1 MILRIIDLPQ
11 SSFILLLFIE
21 ECYRDYFEGRARFM
35 FFLTVE
41 LIFLQKISRHWI
53 KIPFLRV
60 SQFFFSILL
69 QNEIN
74 PVAIRK
80 EQEIAIK
87 ITREDGARS
96 WVSFDQVKLQS
107 VDNIGRIRYMVVHK
121 PGVSWH
127 GFVDDGGISKKW
139 TKFQFTNFGPE
150 MFTDTGKRRPLH
162 KGWVLKYFLRFL
174 AKIRRC
180 EVLYDVV
187 EIYGRPEAIIT
198 NVISYPESF
207 FNRKTNNNNTET

>member
-1 MILRIIDLPQ
+1 MLSRLFRRT
-11 SSFILLLFIE
+11 SSVHVLFDGRTYLLAKNQQALDKNTI
-21 ECYRDYFEGRARFM
+21 FEGF
-35 FFLTVE
+35 TV
-41 LIFLQKISRHWI
+41 
-53 KIPFLRV
+53 
-60 SQFFFSILL
+60 FFSILL

-162 KGWVLKYFLRFL
+162 KG
-174 AKIRRC
+174 
-180 EVLYDVV
+180 
-187 EIYGRPEAIIT
+187 
-198 NVISYPESF
+198 
-207 FNRKTNNNNTET
+207 

>member
-1 MILRIIDLPQ
+1 MLSRLFRRT
-11 SSFILLLFIE
+11 SSVHVLFDGRTYLLAKNQQALDKNTI
-21 ECYRDYFEGRARFM
+21 FEGF
-35 FFLTVE
+35 TV
-41 LIFLQKISRHWI
+41 
-53 KIPFLRV
+53 
-60 SQFFFSILL
+60 FFSILL

-127 GFVDDGGISKKW
+127 GFVDDG
-139 TKFQFTNFGPE
+139 
-150 MFTDTGKRRPLH
+150 
-162 KGWVLKYFLRFL
+162 
-174 AKIRRC
+174 
-180 EVLYDVV
+180 
-187 EIYGRPEAIIT
+187 
-198 NVISYPESF
+198 
-207 FNRKTNNNNTET
+207 

>member
-1 MILRIIDLPQ
+1 M
-11 SSFILLLFIE
+11 
-21 ECYRDYFEGRARFM
+21 
-35 FFLTVE
+35 
-41 LIFLQKISRHWI
+41 ISRIFRRTSSVHVLFDGRTY
-53 KIPFLRV
+53 FLAKN
-60 SQFFFSILL
+60 Q
-69 QNEIN
+69 QNELN

-87 ITREDGARS
+87 VAREDGTKS

-107 VDNIGRIRYMVVHK
+107 VDNIGRIRYLVVHK

-127 GFVDDGGISKKW
+127 GFVDDDGISKRW

-162 KGWVLKYFLRFL
+162 KG
-174 AKIRRC
+174 C

-187 EIYGRPEAIIT
+187 EIHGRLEATHHKCYQLSGII
-198 NVISYPESF
+198 F
-207 FNRKTNNNNTET
+207 Q